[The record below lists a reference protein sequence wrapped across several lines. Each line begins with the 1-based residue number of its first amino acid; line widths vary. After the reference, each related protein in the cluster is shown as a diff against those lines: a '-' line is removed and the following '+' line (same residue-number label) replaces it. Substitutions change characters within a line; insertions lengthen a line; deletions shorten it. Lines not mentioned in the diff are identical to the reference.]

1 MSVRHFALVF
11 ILIWFPCGLDDLVS
25 SLLSQHLRNGDPSLE
40 RCAASASPKRLKDQ
54 QGPHLV
60 KPGSKQPSNT
70 SSVGVFLS
78 KRTVHAST
86 AKKHLAFLIKH
97 LLLLKG
103 GPDLNWVDQ
112 AKKAKPTSGQAIRF
126 FANILLFA
134 FIPARMISA
143 GHRLLTGSRL
153 NILFADSCYELA
165 VVSGR
170 DPSLS

>member
-1 MSVRHFALVF
+1 LVF

-60 KPGSKQPSNT
+60 MPGSKQPSNT
-70 SSVGVFLS
+70 SSAGFFLS
-78 KRTVHAST
+78 VSNRTVPAST
-86 AKKHLAFLIKH
+86 AKKHLVFLIKH

-103 GPDLNWVDQ
+103 RPDLNWVDQ
-112 AKKAKPTSGQAIRF
+112 TKKAKPTSGQAIRF

-134 FIPARMISA
+134 FIPACMISA
-143 GHRLLTGSRL
+143 GHRLLTGSRF
-153 NILFADSCYELA
+153 NILFADSCYEMA